1 MLTYTH
7 IAEEGE
13 VRRVLNACA
22 PAFHDQSY
30 NDPERIAELAKKF
43 AQAARVLVAYEQDEP
58 RGFCAYYAND
68 AQSRIAYVSMIIVA
82 PGMQGLSI
90 GSHLLEGA
98 MDDARTC
105 GMAHMRLEVACDNE
119 GAVRFYHRHGFT
131 EESVQGDHC
140 FLRRPL

>member
-30 NDPERIAELAKKF
+30 NNPERIAELAKKV

-68 AQSRIAYVSMIIVA
+68 EQSRIAYVSMIIVA
-82 PGMQGLSI
+82 PGMQGRSV
-90 GSHLLEGA
+90 GSRLIA
-98 MDDARTC
+98 QAADDARAC
-105 GMAHMRLEVACDNE
+105 GMTRMRLEVACDNE
-119 GAVRFYHRHGFT
+119 GALRFYRRHGFV
-131 EESVQGDHC
+131 EESVRGDHR
-140 FLRRPL
+140 FLVRPL